1 MIIFFRCGFRMHE
14 QSSEKYVQT
23 CCLRAP
29 TRTRVIMRLS
39 STKLEITRLTAHE
52 VTMGRLNHSITGTGC
67 DTLIKHLIII
77 NTLSWTS
84 ERDKEDF
91 IGNELDFSNNC

>member
-1 MIIFFRCGFRMHE
+1 
-14 QSSEKYVQT
+14 
-23 CCLRAP
+23 
-29 TRTRVIMRLS
+29 
-39 STKLEITRLTAHE
+39 
-52 VTMGRLNHSITGTGC
+52 MGRLNHSITGTGC

-91 IGNELDFSNNC
+91 IGNELDFSNNCWVCHLNTLILIKAETRR